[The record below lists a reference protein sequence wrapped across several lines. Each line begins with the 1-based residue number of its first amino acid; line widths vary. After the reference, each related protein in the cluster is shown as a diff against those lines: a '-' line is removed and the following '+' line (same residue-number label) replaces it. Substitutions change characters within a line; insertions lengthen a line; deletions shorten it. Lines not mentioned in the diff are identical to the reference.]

1 MRFFLISGF
10 ILFMCQVLILGQS
23 RADLE
28 EQRKKTIE
36 EIEYVDGMLKSTA
49 RERDQGLQSLRIIG
63 NKVSLRESVLRG
75 MNEEIQLLNHRIS
88 LNKLATDMMEEDLQT
103 LKDDYSR
110 SVVNSYRMSKAN
122 PDIVYILSARDFN
135 QGYKR
140 VRYLQQVTRYRRN
153 ESEIIKELMQEIKV
167 TKERLEKDLEKVSDL
182 QKRENQQKTLLQ
194 NEQRRQQRMVQS
206 LGNKEKQ
213 LRKELEDKKRI
224 ARRIESEIARIVEEE
239 RQKALKSDL
248 SPEQRLI
255 GNNFQDN
262 KGRLPWP
269 VEKGIITA
277 RFGIHQHPVLKYV
290 TEENKG
296 IEITSKG
303 KVVARSVF
311 KGEVSAIS
319 VIAGANIT
327 VIIRHGNYLTVY
339 SNLINVKVRK
349 GDKVDT
355 GQDVGEVYPDPQGD
369 NNAVL
374 KFMIFE
380 DKTAMDPEKWIV
392 NRQ

>member
-1 MRFFLISGF
+1 VRILLISGF
-10 ILFMCQVLILGQS
+10 ILFLFPAFSVGQS
-23 RADLE
+23 RSDLE
-28 EQRKKTIE
+28 EQRKRTIE
-36 EIEYVDGMLKSTA
+36 EIDYVDGMLKSTE
-49 RERDQGLQSLRIIG
+49 RERNQGVQALRIIG

-75 MNEEIQLLNHRIS
+75 MNEEIRLINDRIS
-88 LNKLATDMMEEDLQT
+88 LNKIAIDMMETDLKA
-103 LKDDYSR
+103 LKADYSR
-110 SVVNSYRMSKAN
+110 SVVNSYKFAKAN

-140 VRYLQQVTRYRRN
+140 VRYLQQITRYRRT
-153 ESEIIKELMQEIKV
+153 ETEVIRELMQEIGG
-167 TKERLEKDLEKVSDL
+167 TKERLEKDLERISEL
-182 QKRENQQKTLLQ
+182 QQKETQQKVLLQ

-224 ARRIESEIARIVEEE
+224 ARRIEAEIARIIEEE
-239 RQKALKSDL
+239 RVRALKSQL
-248 SPEQRLI
+248 SPEQKLI
-255 GNNFQDN
+255 GDNFQDN

-269 VEKGIITA
+269 VERGIITA
-277 RFGIHQHPVLKYV
+277 HFGIHQHPVLKYV

-296 IEITSKG
+296 IEISSKG
-303 KVVARSVF
+303 KVTARSVF

-327 VIIRHGNYLTVY
+327 VIIRHGNFLTVY
-339 SNLINVKVRK
+339 SNLINVRVRK

-355 GQDVGEVYPDPQGD
+355 RQEVGEVYIDPQGD

-380 DKTAMDPEKWIV
+380 DKTALDPEKWIV
-392 NRQ
+392 NN